1 LDSHGLLRGP
11 VDESFQEN
19 RLDDLRKTAANL
31 QQRIDDLELELAK
44 QKNDAKR
51 AQLALTNLQNIL
63 GPLHRA
69 MRAIFGEI
77 DAAVPDFGFP
87 GQNGPTPSPHGPQD
101 AKWQPWIQKWSGT
114 KKAVV
119 IQTLLEHGPL
129 TRTQLRS
136 ATESGWSTI
145 DAITAQ
151 LQNLG
156 LITKE
161 NEKWTLKNS

>member
-1 LDSHGLLRGP
+1 MDEGHALNLYDPSQVAQNIERLRR
-11 VDESFQEN
+11 EN
-19 RLDDLRKTAANL
+19 QQLQNVIRDL
-31 QQRIDDLELELAK
+31 QRELAD
-44 QKNDAKR
+44 QKNDVQRSINALKSL
-51 AQLALTNLQNIL
+51 QQVLA
-63 GPLHRA
+63 PLHRSL
-69 MRAIFGEI
+69 RAVFGEI
-77 DAAVPDFGFP
+77 EAGGVDANPYG
-87 GQNGPTPSPHGPQD
+87 PSPSAAPSHVPQD
-101 AKWQPWIQKWSGT
+101 AKWQPWIEKWKGT

-145 DAITAQ
+145 DAVTAQ

-161 NEKWTLKNS
+161 NEKWTLKN